1 MPSFLPVLLG
11 CARAARRALP
21 ASIALCLALV
31 NAGAAQAPVRIL
43 ALGDSLTAGY
53 GLAPRD
59 AFASVLQRALAA
71 EGLPAVVVNA
81 GVSGDTSAGGR
92 SRLEWALGDG
102 ADVAIVELGAN
113 DALRGLDPAEVE
125 ANLDAIL
132 SALRERGVRVLLAGM
147 KAPRNLDP
155 AYVREFDAV
164 FPRLARRHGVA
175 FYPFFLEGVAG
186 VPGRNLPDGIHPN
199 REGVEEIVRRILPLV
214 RPLVREAARRG
225 G

>member
-1 MPSFLPVLLG
+1 
-11 CARAARRALP
+11 
-21 ASIALCLALV
+21 LAV
-31 NAGAAQAPVRIL
+31 VSGAQEPVRIL

-59 AFASVLQRALAA
+59 AFPSVLQRALAA
-71 EGLPAVVVNA
+71 EGFAVVAQNA

-92 SRLEWALGDG
+92 ARLEWALGDG
-102 ADVAIVELGAN
+102 ADVAVVELGAN
-113 DALRGLDPAEVE
+113 DALRGLDPAEME

-132 SALRERGVRVLLAGM
+132 SALKARGVRVLLAGM

-155 AYVREFDAV
+155 AYVRQFDAV
-164 FPRLARRHGVA
+164 FPRLAKRHGVA

-186 VPGRNLPDGIHPN
+186 VAERNLPDGIHPN

-214 RPLVREAARRG
+214 LQLVQEAARRG